1 VIAILGGLGAAVMW
15 ATATLCTSRSSRMIP
30 PVSVLAWVMIV
41 GSVASLPFA
50 AASGVP
56 PQLNAGLWRWL
67 VVIGVSNVGGLLL
80 VYSGLR
86 IGKVGIVAAITSAE
100 GAVAA
105 TIAVLTGERL
115 GVGAAMTLVLI
126 ALGVIL
132 ASFSREADATRRR
145 HNGVA
150 ILLSCGAAL
159 LFGVGLYAAGRVST
173 ELPLSWILLPPR
185 VVGVVVVALP
195 LLLAGKLRFSR
206 EAAPYVIAA
215 GVAEIIGLGSYTIGA
230 RHGIAISAVLG
241 SQFAA
246 LSAIV
251 AFFVFRE
258 RLARVQLVGV
268 TAIIVGVA
276 GLTVLRS

>member
-1 VIAILGGLGAAVMW
+1 MIAILGGLGAAVMW
-15 ATATLCTSRSSRMIP
+15 ATATLCTSRSSRMIS

-41 GSVASLPFA
+41 GSVATVPFA

-56 PQLNAGLWRWL
+56 SLDARLLAWL

-115 GVGAAMTLVLI
+115 AVGAAMTLALI

-132 ASFSREADATRRR
+132 ASFSREEDAAKRR

-150 ILLSCGAAL
+150 VLLACGAAL
-159 LFGVGLYAAGRVST
+159 LFGLGLYAAGRVST
-173 ELPLSWILLPPR
+173 ELPLSWVLLPPR

-195 LLLAGKLRFSR
+195 LLLVGKLRFSR

-215 GVAEIIGLGSYTIGA
+215 GVAEIIGLGSYTVGA

-251 AFFVFRE
+251 AFFVFHE

-276 GLTVLRS
+276 ALTVLRS

>member
-1 VIAILGGLGAAVMW
+1 MIAILGGLGAAVMW

-41 GSVASLPFA
+41 GSAASLPFA

-56 PQLNAGLWRWL
+56 PQLDAGLIGWL
-67 VVIGVSNVGGLLL
+67 FLIGASNVGGLLL

-105 TIAVLTGERL
+105 TIAVLAGERL
-115 GVGAAMTLVLI
+115 AAGAAMTLVLI

-132 ASFSREADATRRR
+132 ASMSRENDAAQRR
-145 HNGVA
+145 HNGIAV
-150 ILLSCGAAL
+150 LLAAGAAL
-159 LFGVGLYAAGRVST
+159 LFGVGLYGAGRVST
-173 ELPLSWILLPPR
+173 DLPLSWVLLPAR
-185 VVGVVVVALP
+185 LVGVVAVAVP
-195 LLLAGKLRFSR
+195 LLVLGKLRFSR
-206 EAAPYVIAA
+206 EAVPYVVAA
-215 GVAEIIGLGSYTIGA
+215 GMAEIIGLGSYTVGA

-246 LSAIV
+246 LSAIA
-251 AFFVFRE
+251 AFFLFRE

-268 TAIIVGVA
+268 TAIVIGVA
-276 GLTVLRS
+276 LLTALRS

>member
-1 VIAILGGLGAAVMW
+1 MIAILGGLGAAVMW

-41 GSVASLPFA
+41 GSAASLPFA

-56 PQLNAGLWRWL
+56 PQLDAGLIGWL
-67 VVIGVSNVGGLLL
+67 LLIGVSNVTGLLL

-86 IGKVGIVAAITSAE
+86 IGKVGIVAAIASAE

-105 TIAVLTGERL
+105 TIAVLAGERL
-115 GVGAAMTLVLI
+115 AAGAAMMLALI

-132 ASFSREADATRRR
+132 ASMSREQDAAKRR
-145 HNGVA
+145 HNGIAV
-150 ILLSCGAAL
+150 LLASGAAL
-159 LFGVGLYAAGRVST
+159 LFGVGLYATGRMST
-173 ELPLSWILLPPR
+173 DLPLSWVLLPPR
-185 VVGVVVVALP
+185 LVGVVAVAAP
-195 LLLAGKLRFSR
+195 LVLLGKLRFSR

-215 GVAEIIGLGSYTIGA
+215 GIAEIIGLGSFTIGA

-246 LSAIV
+246 LSVIA
-251 AFFVFRE
+251 AFFLFRE
-258 RLARVQLVGV
+258 RLARVQLIGV
-268 TAIIVGVA
+268 TAIVVGV
-276 GLTVLRS
+276 TVLTALRG

>member
-1 VIAILGGLGAAVMW
+1 MIAILGGLGAAVMW

-30 PVSVLAWVMIV
+30 PISVLAWVMIV

-56 PQLNAGLWRWL
+56 SKLDARLLAWL

-105 TIAVLTGERL
+105 TIAVLAGERL
-115 GVGAAMTLVLI
+115 AAGAAMTLVLI
-126 ALGVIL
+126 ALGVTL
-132 ASFSREADATRRR
+132 ASFSREEDATKRR

-150 ILLSCGAAL
+150 VLLACGAAL

-173 ELPLSWILLPPR
+173 ELPLSWVLLPPR
-185 VVGVVVVALP
+185 VVGVVVVSLP
-195 LLLAGKLRFSR
+195 LLLVGRLRFSR

-215 GVAEIIGLGSYTIGA
+215 GMAEIIGLGSYTIGA

-251 AFFVFRE
+251 AFFLFHE

-276 GLTVLRS
+276 ALTVLRS